1 MKREVKKYHLSHL
14 SLILFIL
21 IAIGALIRFTNLGN
35 IILYWDEP
43 IHCVR
48 IASQPFPWV
57 IAHNDAS
64 AFFALLVHILLP
76 LGKVE
81 LMARIPAALAGILAI
96 YIVYLLGKTL
106 SDMRTGILAAAF
118 VTFSP
123 LLIQYSQYSR
133 MYATYLLFSTL
144 SAYFF
149 YRAITEDKTRYWVGY
164 SFSTVFH
171 VYNHLFGLFLM
182 PVFGLFTL
190 FIWIQDGIKKRK
202 TKPKPFHPKK
212 PVKFIMWTLLAF
224 LVITLLYI
232 PDTNLH
238 KFIKD
243 VFGRATTQTQDSP
256 ITLFY
261 MDSIL
266 LEQFKANGMTFFFLF
281 LGLVLIGFVIS
292 SFKRSRVSIFSIL
305 YILIPYVLFILIKP
319 NEATFLSA
327 FRYFLFFLPL
337 FYIFM
342 AKSILWL
349 ASTLTKQLKRIKV
362 FPTQANSL
370 SFLAAGC
377 LMAVIILFGFNLKE
391 YYTKYWR
398 LGTLRIDDEVTDF
411 LENNV
416 TKDGLIYFE
425 NSLIS
430 SKVLFIN
437 PLTKDLVYD
446 EVEYIIRK
454 RMKAPEGKK
463 PIMIYEVEPNL
474 LKYYSRMKADLWI
487 VIPKGERTAEPF
499 NTFIRNN
506 SDIGFYPLKKN
517 IILSFRDT
525 RQPLSAKL
533 ITAIDILQTVN
544 PSGTLKKEHHYVQAR
559 NHLLAGDF
567 SRSSLQLELALKT
580 EPSYNSLETE
590 RIPFIHHV
598 LDSLFGLDSE
608 KLSQNVHQQ
617 FHEAIAHLF
626 LFHGDALR
634 NEGDFQNALKAFDY
648 CTDLSTT
655 YNEHISIRLKNLAKS
670 LFRNGQAEEAIPFFK
685 RMLEKDQDRADIRY
699 MLAEALKQNGN
710 IKAAEEAFKT
720 AFGNQELPVRFLQDT
735 LDTKPLLMIWKNK
748 KRWHF
753 TFRAQSL
760 SFFNGKISTKSKI
773 KALRK
778 GLIGRND
785 SLKTIGRDIYF
796 KIRANKGLTKIF
808 SLELRENTLLTIDVK
823 VNNHRRVKNIFFVNR
838 GKSPEAIPFSF
849 K

>member
-1 MKREVKKYHLSHL
+1 MKREEKKYYLSPH

-43 IHCVR
+43 IHCIR
-48 IASQPFPWV
+48 IASQPLPWV
-57 IAHNDAS
+57 LAHNDAS

-76 LGKVE
+76 LGKIE
-81 LMARIPAALAGILAI
+81 LMARIPSALAGILAI

-106 SDMRTGILAAAF
+106 FDKYTGIMAATF

-133 MYATYLLFSTL
+133 MYAFYLLFSAL

-149 YRAITEDKTRYWVGY
+149 YRAVTEDKTKYWIGY

-190 FIWIQDGIKKRK
+190 FVWIQEGIKKSE
-202 TKPKPFHPKK
+202 TKPKPFHKKK
-212 PVKFIMWTLLAF
+212 PIKFIVWTLIAF
-224 LVITLLYI
+224 LVLTLLYI

-238 KFIKD
+238 KFIMAAFD
-243 VFGRATTQTQDSP
+243 RTASQTQDSP

-266 LEQFKANGMTFFFLF
+266 HEQFKANSMTFFFLF
-281 LGLVLIGFVIS
+281 LGLVLFGFVLTC
-292 SFKRSRVSIFSIL
+292 FKHFRVSIFSIL
-305 YILIPYVLFILIKP
+305 YIFIPYLLFILIKP
-319 NEATFLSA
+319 NKATFLSA
-327 FRYFLFFLPL
+327 YRYFLFFLPL
-337 FYIFM
+337 FYLFM

-349 ASTLTKQLKRIKV
+349 ASTLTKPLRRIKA
-362 FPTQANSL
+362 FSTKANSL
-370 SFLAAGC
+370 SFLATGC
-377 LMAVIILFGFNLKE
+377 LIAIIILVGFNLKG

-398 LGTLRIDDEVTDF
+398 LGTLRIDEEVTDF

-416 TKDGLIYFE
+416 KKDGLIYFE
-425 NSLIS
+425 NNLLS

-437 PLTKDLVYD
+437 PLTKNLVYD

-454 RMKAPEGKK
+454 KMKAPAGKN
-463 PIMIYEVEPNL
+463 PIMIYKIEPNL
-474 LKYYSRMKADLWI
+474 LKYYSRMKVDLWI
-487 VIPKGERTAEPF
+487 VIPNKEKIAESL
-499 NTFIRNN
+499 NTFIRDNPG
-506 SDIGFYPLKKN
+506 IEFYPLKKN

-525 RQPLSAKL
+525 RQSLSTKL
-533 ITAIDILQTVN
+533 IAAIDILQTLD
-544 PSGTLKKEHHYVQAR
+544 PSSSLKKEHHYLQAR
-559 NHLLAGDF
+559 NYLLAGDF
-567 SRSSLQLELALKT
+567 SGSSLQLELALKT
-580 EPSYNSLETE
+580 EPLYNDLETE
-590 RIPFIHHV
+590 RPPFILYI
-598 LDSLFGLDSE
+598 LDFLFRLDSE

-634 NEGDFQNALKAFDY
+634 KDGDFQNALKAYDY

-655 YNEHISIRLKNLAKS
+655 YNKHISIRLKNLATT
-670 LFRNGQAEEAIPFFK
+670 LFRNGQAKEAIPFFQ

-699 MLAEALKQNGN
+699 VLAEALKQIGN
-710 IKAAEEAFKT
+710 IKAAEEAFKI
-720 AFGNQELPVRFLQDT
+720 AFGNQELPVHFFQDK
-735 LDTKPLLMIWKNK
+735 LDIKPLLLIWKNENK
-748 KRWHF
+748 WYF
-753 TFRAQSL
+753 TFHAPSL
-760 SFFNGKISTKSKI
+760 SLFNGKISINSKTKV
-773 KALRK
+773 LRE
-778 GLIGRND
+778 GLISHND

-796 KIRANKGLTKIF
+796 KIRANKGLIKTF
-808 SLELRENTLLTIDVK
+808 SLELRKDTLLTVDVS
-823 VNNHRRVKNIFFVNR
+823 VNNHRKAKNIFFVNR
-838 GKSPEAIPFSF
+838 RKSPEVIPFSF